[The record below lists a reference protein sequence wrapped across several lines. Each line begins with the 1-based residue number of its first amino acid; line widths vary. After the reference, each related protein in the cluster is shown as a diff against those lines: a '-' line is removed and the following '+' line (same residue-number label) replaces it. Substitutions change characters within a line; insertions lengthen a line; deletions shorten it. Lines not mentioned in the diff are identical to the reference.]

1 MESFYPIVGVA
12 FAVMFPR
19 ATLSITIWLIKILVG
34 SVYLLLTLAFPSM
47 KKVET
52 KNQKATNEDLL
63 KNLIRLVPETANTVK
78 EIQAERKSKA
88 EIDYLKSIKKDD
100 DTKLH

>member
-1 MESFYPIVGVA
+1 MESFYPIVGLA
-12 FAVMFPR
+12 FVVMFPK
-19 ATLSITIWLIKILVG
+19 ATLAITFWFIKILVG
-34 SVYLLLTLAFPSM
+34 SVYLLLTFVFPYM

-52 KNQKATNEDLL
+52 KNENVTKEDLL
-63 KNLIRLVPETANTVK
+63 KNLIRLIPETANTVK

-88 EIDYLKSIKKDD
+88 EINYLKSIKKDD